1 MCSVASLP
9 ASFAEGV
16 VSDEKPLT
24 PRQRRVSQRAQ
35 AAIFRNDNSVFLRLL
50 PQSDL
55 TWRDPT
61 SQHTLLVDAVVRL
74 RVHMVRLLCHRLRHP
89 EGLVQRGEALVHLLQ
104 NWPASV
110 PQSRAHHACLVA
122 LLGDADLNDLHVPS
136 GAVGW
141 LSLAVGADNP
151 ALVERMVALGA
162 PLRGCRPMGGTLL
175 HAITEL
181 DAETLLD
188 WALLGGMDPNAR
200 DDNGDTPLHIA
211 ARCGNLAGMIRLV
224 AAGGD
229 LNVVNAQGETP
240 LAFFDQMGSQGW
252 AWYRQRKSLLLE
264 AALRPASSSTARQQR
279 F

>member
-9 ASFAEGV
+9 ASIEGA
-16 VSDEKPLT
+16 VSDEKSLT

-35 AAIFRNDNSVFLRLL
+35 AAIFRNDSALFLRLL

-61 SQHTLLVDAVVRL
+61 SQHTLLVEAVIRL
-74 RVHMVRLLCHRLRHP
+74 RVQMVRLLCHRLRGP
-89 EGLVQRGEALVHLLQ
+89 EGLAQRGEAMVHLLQ
-104 NWPASV
+104 GWPTSV
-110 PQSRAHHACLVA
+110 AQSRAYHACLAA
-122 LLGDADLNDLHVPS
+122 LLGDEGINDLYVPS

-151 ALVERMVALGA
+151 ALVEKMVALGA
-162 PLRGCRPMGGTLL
+162 PQRGCRSMGGTLL
-175 HAITEL
+175 HAITES
-181 DAETLLD
+181 DAESLLD
-188 WALLGGMDPNAR
+188 WALSEGMDPNAL
-200 DDNGDTPLHIA
+200 DDNGETPLHIA

-252 AWYRQRKSLLLE
+252 AWYHQRKSLLLE
-264 AALRPASSSTARQQR
+264 AALGPASPSTARQQR